1 LTFRDLLMFVTD
13 AQRLFLEIYFFMDWI
28 LLAAGDRT
36 AVVNSEWMGAF
47 MHDSDM
53 CNKLYIAGIPVW
65 YVHTM
70 TYIPSNMTV

>member
-1 LTFRDLLMFVTD
+1 D
-13 AQRLFLEIYFFMDWI
+13 AQRLFCEIYLFMDWI
-28 LLAAGDRT
+28 FLAHPRITAGDRT
-36 AVVNSEWMGAF
+36 AIVNSEWMGTF

-70 TYIPSNMTV
+70 VYIPSNQTL